1 MRSLNRRGRGGE
13 RAWQSSIT
21 MNPLSSC
28 MSTCRARE
36 WRGQHGRRA
45 ARASTRAAAAR
56 ARARPRLHAEEL
68 DNVLAVKPRERRH
81 LLASGAHHRDRRYLH
96 GDVCSE
102 RAEGRSTRAGGARL
116 RVRLVACGAARTCE
130 RLDVL
135 CDAHGAVRA
144 GAEQAEVGPVD
155 AVLPVRRERVGGRR
169 RRGGACCLLEL
180 HLLLT
185 VLYSGNSYCMCI
197 TMSLGNRSVQACS
210 EVGTLQE
217 IGESND
223 ARAHSVATE
232 RPPQLHVKPASC
244 VVARI
249 VFMVHHNMHAREHLP
264 RPCSS
269 VG

>member
-1 MRSLNRRGRGGE
+1 MPGALNGADGRARDPRRRGGGAAGAVCDDRDDGGGAAEPGRVIAARVPALVPTHSPARALHPRAAGCGPGCAVRRRAAPTAGDGGGRRGWRGAAAVAAG
-13 RAWQSSIT
+13 RVVGVDPWVA
-21 MNPLSSC
+21 PAG
-28 MSTCRARE
+28 RARE

-169 RRGGACCLLEL
+169 RR
-180 HLLLT
+180 
-185 VLYSGNSYCMCI
+185 
-197 TMSLGNRSVQACS
+197 R
-210 EVGTLQE
+210 
-217 IGESND
+217 
-223 ARAHSVATE
+223 
-232 RPPQLHVKPASC
+232 
-244 VVARI
+244 
-249 VFMVHHNMHAREHLP
+249 
-264 RPCSS
+264 
-269 VG
+269 